1 MSTARTIAAQV
12 HGTYFVQPPEAGSAD
27 PATNW
32 LVGFH
37 GYGENAER
45 HLRELRRVPGISRWG
60 LCAVQALHPFYNSK
74 TGEVVASWMTKLDR
88 EAAIADNLAYVHDI
102 VARLREES
110 PGGRLVY
117 AGFSQGVAMAWRAG
131 VRGGHPCQGVI
142 ALAGDVPP
150 ELAEQEIWGVP
161 RALLVRGTGDTW
173 YDAGKEAQDLALLRQ
188 KNVEV
193 TSCVFA
199 GGHEWTAEAH
209 QAAGE
214 FLASC

>member
-1 MSTARTIAAQV
+1 MSPARTIAAQV
-12 HGTYFVQPPEAGSAD
+12 HGTYLVQPAAAGSTAG
-27 PATNW
+27 W

-45 HLRELRRVPGISRWG
+45 HLRELRSLPNTSGWG

-88 EAAIADNLAYVHDI
+88 EAAIADNLAYVRSV
-102 VARLREES
+102 VAELRQEA

-117 AGFSQGVAMAWRAG
+117 GGFSQGVAMAWRAG
-131 VRGGHPCQGVI
+131 VLGGHPCDGVI

-150 ELAEQEIWGVP
+150 ELAEVPDWGVR

-173 YDAGKEAQDLALLRQ
+173 YTAEKEAEDLALLR
-188 KNVEV
+188 KKGVAVE
-193 TSCVFA
+193 TCVFA
-199 GGHEWTAEAH
+199 GGHEWSAEARR
-209 QAAGE
+209 AAGE
-214 FLASC
+214 FLA